1 MVPEIS
7 KLSLLANNLINAP
20 LFLITFK
27 KKNFSKSKF
36 TSYNLHINILNVVC
50 MHVAI
55 VLYFP
60 EIFGEKGMSE
70 VQQYKRQVK
79 TKWMEH

>member
-1 MVPEIS
+1 MVKNIKLIS
-7 KLSLLANNLINAP
+7 PVSKDGSRN
-20 LFLITFK
+20 FK
-27 KKNFSKSKF
+27 IKYKKKSKF

-60 EIFGEKGMSE
+60 EIFGEKG
-70 VQQYKRQVK
+70 VK

>member
-20 LFLITFK
+20 LFLITLK
-27 KKNFSKSKF
+27 KKFFKSKF
-36 TSYNLHINILNVVC
+36 TSYNLHINILNVVW

>member
-1 MVPEIS
+1 M
-7 KLSLLANNLINAP
+7 
-20 LFLITFK
+20 
-27 KKNFSKSKF
+27 
-36 TSYNLHINILNVVC
+36 HINILNVVC